1 MADELQVTIKKE
13 PVEGLDLETRILEL
27 CKNSPDGVDDATI
40 IADMPQFDAKQR
52 VQAINRLLS
61 TARIDLLKSGN
72 KLVYKLKDPSSVS
85 LAKGSDN
92 QEKVVYQIIKEAGNR
107 GIWIRDIRYQSN
119 LLLTQVNKI
128 LKSLESKKVIK
139 AVKSVA
145 ASKKKV
151 YMLYELEP
159 DSSVTGG
166 AWYSD
171 QDFESEFVEV
181 LNQQCFKFLSERA
194 ANARETLSAPLMQRN
209 ASFAPSTD
217 VWKYISELGISK
229 VKLAVD
235 DIETILDT
243 LIYDGKVERS
253 IVAAPGSSEGSSSS
267 SGKNTKLYRAVK
279 PLIQPTGLM
288 RMPCGTCPVFDRCS
302 EGAVISPTNC
312 VYMKEWLEY

>member
-1 MADELQVTIKKE
+1 MADEEVLMSIKKE
-13 PVEGLDLETRILEL
+13 PVDGLDLETRILEL
-27 CKNSPDGVDDATI
+27 CKQNSDGVDDATI

-85 LAKGSDN
+85 LVKGADN

-181 LNQQCFKFLSERA
+181 LNQQCFKFLNERA

-209 ASFAPSTD
+209 ASFSPSTD

-229 VKLAVD
+229 VKLAVE

-253 IVAAPGSSEGSSSS
+253 IVAAPGSSGSSS
-267 SGKNTKLYRAVK
+267 GNTKLYRAIK

-288 RMPCGTCPVFDRCS
+288 RMPCGTCPVFDQCQ

-312 VYMKEWLEY
+312 VYMKEWLEF